1 MAKPQ
6 KSLVGSA
13 GEIIENPIISNFKEG
28 LSVLEYFIST
38 HGARKGLA
46 DTALKTADAGYL
58 TRRLVD
64 VAQDVTVKED
74 DCGTLRGIRIS
85 ALKDNED
92 VVEPLADRI
101 LGRVSVHD
109 VTDPLTGDMIVEA
122 NQLIDE
128 EKARSIAET
137 SIEEVEIRSVLTCEA
152 RRGVCALCYGRNL
165 GSNRMVESGESVGV
179 VAAQSIGEPGT
190 QLTMRTFHI
199 GGAASRA
206 AVDSSV
212 EAKSNGT
219 VRFTSTMRYVT
230 NARDELIVISR
241 SGEILI
247 ADDSGRERERHKVPY
262 GAALLVADGKQVKAG
277 TQLATWDPMTR
288 PIITEYSGQIK
299 FENVEEGVTVAKQID
314 EITGLSSLVVIDAKR
329 RGSTAKAVRPQV
341 KLINDGGEEVRIA
354 GTDHAVTISFP
365 TGALITVRDGQD
377 VGVGETLARIPLE
390 SQKTRD
396 ITGGLPRVAELF
408 EARKPKDFAII

>member
-1 MAKPQ
+1 
-6 KSLVGSA
+6 
-13 GEIIENPIISNFKEG
+13 
-28 LSVLEYFIST
+28 
-38 HGARKGLA
+38 
-46 DTALKTADAGYL
+46 
-58 TRRLVD
+58 
-64 VAQDVTVKED
+64 
-74 DCGTLRGIRIS
+74 
-85 ALKDNED
+85 
-92 VVEPLADRI
+92 
-101 LGRVSVHD
+101 
-109 VTDPLTGDMIVEA
+109 
-122 NQLIDE
+122 
-128 EKARSIAET
+128 
-137 SIEEVEIRSVLTCEA
+137 
-152 RRGVCALCYGRNL
+152 
-165 GSNRMVESGESVGV
+165 
-179 VAAQSIGEPGT
+179 AQSIGEPGT

-314 EITGLSSLVVIDAKR
+314 EITGLSTLVVIDAKR

-377 VGVGETLARIPLE
+377 VGVGET
-390 SQKTRD
+390 
-396 ITGGLPRVAELF
+396 
-408 EARKPKDFAII
+408 